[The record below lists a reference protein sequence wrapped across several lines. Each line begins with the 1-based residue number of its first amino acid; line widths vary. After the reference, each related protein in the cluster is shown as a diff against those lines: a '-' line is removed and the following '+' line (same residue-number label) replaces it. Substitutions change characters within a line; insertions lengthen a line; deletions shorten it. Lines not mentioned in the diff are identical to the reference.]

1 MYIKSLLTTIDVCAY
16 DIVIPQ
22 TCAGIATVNAG
33 KCLSLDVQISIVE
46 TNCNPKGKTNLLISN
61 R

>member
-22 TCAGIATVNAG
+22 TSAGIATVNAG

-46 TNCNPKGKTNLLISN
+46 TNCNPKGKQIY
-61 R
+61 